1 MQIPPDVEDDEE
13 EYEDE
18 EDAASEDFDEE
29 EDEVA
34 VGGSVA
40 AGTSLH
46 MGFTALLQPGTHC
59 NLLACA
65 QAILCSGLRLGAF
78 DNNFEHRSHATCH
91 FACNVHSATAGIKL
105 DLAHVCY
112 LGNSAWLVLQLYN
125 Q

>member
-29 EDEVA
+29 EDEEA

-40 AGTSLH
+40 AGTSVH
-46 MGFTALLQPGTHC
+46 MGFTALLQPGTYC

-65 QAILCSGLRLGAF
+65 QAILCSGMFDDAF
-78 DNNFEHRSHATCH
+78 EDRSHVTLHATC
-91 FACNVHSATAGIKL
+91 TQQL
-105 DLAHVCY
+105 LA
-112 LGNSAWLVLQLYN
+112 
-125 Q
+125 

>member
-29 EDEVA
+29 EDEEA

-40 AGTSLH
+40 AGTSVH
-46 MGFTALLQPGTHC
+46 MCFTALLQPGTYC

-65 QAILCSGLRLGAF
+65 QDILCSGLP
-78 DNNFEHRSHATCH
+78 
-91 FACNVHSATAGIKL
+91 V
-105 DLAHVCY
+105 
-112 LGNSAWLVLQLYN
+112 
-125 Q
+125 